1 MELFHSFRSALA
13 EKARPEGDIKVVRAL
28 KDIQMAIDTEVSGY
42 KKLRGGVWQVKLLP
56 KNPTDVYDRK
66 RALHDMAKNDDI
78 DVITGDWMSECNMT
92 LRGSDKRD
100 RIAQNNMSSGSTVV
114 AKGYEPYFL
123 EEMDPA
129 IPWLAKKGVKVAMNA
144 DVSDVR
150 GLAEALKELIKKHGV
165 DLKIGVVDGY
175 DVTDAALEVYRQ
187 GEPFFVLPAN
197 KPIEEWGSE
206 PICAQCYLGG
216 TGITAC
222 FQGGAGVVLCGRVA
236 DASVTVGVAM
246 WWHGWTRDNLEELAG
261 ALMIGHIIE
270 CSTYATGGFYS
281 GFRDLG
287 VNDTDMGCALQ

>member
-56 KNPTDVYDRK
+56 KNRTDVYDRK

-114 AKGYEPYFL
+114 SKGYEPYFL

-129 IPWLAKKGVKVAMNA
+129 IPWLAKKSVKVAVNA
-144 DVSDVR
+144 GASDLH
-150 GLAEALKELIKKHGV
+150 GLAEAVKELIKKHGV
-165 DLKIGVVDGY
+165 DLKIDVVDG
-175 DVTDAALEVYRQ
+175 DGATDAALELYRQ

-197 KPIEEWGSE
+197 KPIKQWGSK

-216 TGITAC
+216 TGIAAC
-222 FQGGAGVVLCGRVA
+222 FQGGAGIVLCGRVA
-236 DASVTVGVAM
+236 DASVTVGAAV

-270 CSTYATGGFYS
+270 CSTYATGGYYS
-281 GFRDLG
+281 RIQGS
-287 VNDTDMGCALQ
+287 GCP